1 MEQKNLILAIVLS
14 LAILFGFQFFY
25 ETPRLRQQQ
34 AAQQAALQAQQTEL
48 LAQGGVAA
56 LPPAPG
62 VAAPGSSV
70 PAVPGAPA
78 VALAA
83 DRATVL
89 ERAPRIKIDATR
101 VTGSIALE
109 GGRIDDVTLRDY
121 RETVDPSSA
130 QIRLLNP
137 IGVKDAYYAE
147 FGWTGVDRQTKLPD
161 SKTRWTADRDAL
173 VTDQPLT
180 LTWDNGEGLKFTK
193 VLKLDQNFMISVTQR
208 VENTGATSTTLHPFA
223 LVKRNGT
230 PETQGFFILHE
241 GLLGVF
247 NTILR
252 EKTYKDLKEDN
263 AKFEEKTKGG
273 WLGITDKYWLV
284 AVIPDPREEVQGRF
298 THVPGPSEGYQVDYL
313 GAGRAIAPGQSIES
327 SHRLF
332 AGAKEVHILKRY
344 RDEQG
349 VESFEYAVD
358 WGWFYFLTKPIFALM
373 EYIYKF
379 VGNFGIAILLL
390 TLIMKAFFYP
400 LANRSYVMMSKMKKL
415 APAMNE
421 MKEKYGD
428 DRARINQELMLLY
441 KKEKVN
447 PLSGC
452 LPIVLQIPVFFS
464 LYKVLFV
471 TIEMR
476 HAPFYGWIKD
486 LSAPDPTTVANLF
499 GLIPWEAPG
508 FLHLGAWPLIM
519 GATMWLQMKLNPQPT
534 DPIQAKVFMIMPI
547 MFTFMLAGFPAG
559 LVIYWAWNNL
569 LSMAQQW
576 SIMRR
581 MGVPVS
587 N

>member
-1 MEQKNLILAIVLS
+1 MEQKNLILAIALS

-34 AAQQAALQAQQTEL
+34 EAQQAALRAQQTEQ
-48 LAQGGVAA
+48 LAQGGTAA
-56 LPPAPG
+56 LP
-62 VAAPGSSV
+62 AAPGAPTPSL
-70 PAVPGAPA
+70 PTVPGVSAIPP
-78 VALAA
+78 AA
-83 DRATVL
+83 DRNAVL

-101 VTGSIALE
+101 VIGSIALE
-109 GGRIDDVTLRDY
+109 GGRIDDITLRGY
-121 RETVDPSSA
+121 RETVDPNSP

-147 FGWTGVDRQTKLPD
+147 FGWTGVDRTTKLPD
-161 SKTRWTADRDAL
+161 ARTRWTANRDAL
-173 VTDQPLT
+173 VTNEPLT

-193 VLKLDQNFMISVTQR
+193 ILTLDENFMISVTQR
-208 VENTGATSTTLHPFA
+208 VENTGAAATTLHPFA
-223 LVKRNGT
+223 LVKRNGM

-247 NTILR
+247 NSILR
-252 EKTYKDLKEDN
+252 EKTYSDLKDEK

-284 AVIPDPREEVQGRF
+284 AVVPDPKEEVQGRF
-298 THVPGPSEGYQVDYL
+298 THVGGAGEGFQVDYL
-313 GAGRAIAPGQSIES
+313 GAGRALAPGQTIES
-327 SHRLF
+327 NHRLF
-332 AGAKEVHILKRY
+332 AGAKEVNLLKRY
-344 RDEQG
+344 RDAQG
-349 VESFEYAVD
+349 IDSFEYAVD
-358 WGWFYFLTKPIFALM
+358 WGWFYFLTKPIFSLM

-390 TLIMKAFFYP
+390 TLIMKAIFYP

-415 APAMNE
+415 APAMTE
-421 MKEKYGD
+421 LKEKYGD
-428 DRARINQELMLLY
+428 DRARINQELMQLY

-452 LPIVLQIPVFFS
+452 LPILLQIPVFFS

-486 LSAPDPTTVANLF
+486 LSAPDPTTIANLF
-499 GLIPWEAPG
+499 GLIPWDPPG

-519 GATMWLQMKLNPQPT
+519 GVTMWLQMKLNPQPT
-534 DPIQAKVFMIMPI
+534 DPIQAKVFMIMPF

-576 SIMRR
+576 AIMRR
-581 MGVPVS
+581 MGVSVS

>member
-1 MEQKNLILAIVLS
+1 MEQKNLILAIALS

-34 AAQQAALQAQQTEL
+34 EAQQAALRAQQTEQ

-56 LPPAPG
+56 LPGAPT
-62 VAAPGSSV
+62 PSL
-70 PAVPGAPA
+70 PTVPGASGIPT
-78 VALAA
+78 AA
-83 DRATVL
+83 DRNTVL

-101 VTGSIALE
+101 VIGSIALE
-109 GGRIDDVTLRDY
+109 GGRIDDITLRNY
-121 RETVDPSSA
+121 RETVDPTSA

-137 IGVKDAYYAE
+137 IGTKDAYYAE
-147 FGWTGVDRQTKLPD
+147 FGWTGVDRTTKLPD
-161 SKTRWTADRDAL
+161 SRSRWTADRDAM
-173 VTDQPLT
+173 VTNEPVT

-193 VLKLDQNFMISVTQR
+193 ILTLDENFMISVTQR
-208 VENTGATSTTLHPFA
+208 VENTGAAATTLHPFA
-223 LVKRNGT
+223 LVKRNGL

-247 NTILR
+247 NSILR
-252 EKTYKDLKEDN
+252 EKTYSDLKDEK

-284 AVIPDPREEVQGRF
+284 AVVPDPKEEVQGRF
-298 THVPGPSEGYQVDYL
+298 THVGGAGEGFQVDYL
-313 GAGRAIAPGQSIES
+313 GAGRALGPGQSIES
-327 SHRLF
+327 NHRLF
-332 AGAKEVHILKRY
+332 AGAKEVNLLKRY
-344 RDEQG
+344 RDAQG
-349 VESFEYAVD
+349 IDSFEYAVD
-358 WGWFYFLTKPIFALM
+358 WGWFYFLTKPIFSLM
-373 EYIYKF
+373 EYIFKF
-379 VGNFGIAILLL
+379 VGNFGIA
-390 TLIMKAFFYP
+390 
-400 LANRSYVMMSKMKKL
+400 KKL

-421 MKEKYGD
+421 LREKYGD
-428 DRARINQELMLLY
+428 DRARINQELMGLY

-452 LPIVLQIPVFFS
+452 LPIILQIPVFFS

-499 GLIPWEAPG
+499 GLIPWDPPS

-519 GATMWLQMKLNPQPT
+519 GVTMWLQMKLNPQPT
-534 DPIQAKVFMIMPI
+534 DPIQAKVFMVMPI
-547 MFTFMLAGFPAG
+547 IFNFMLAGFPAG

-576 SIMRR
+576 MIMRR
-581 MGVPVS
+581 MGVSVS